1 MSDNQL
7 EIIFGQ
13 ESKKLKNKIF
23 VRDEDFETLRG
34 EDYKLAI
41 EFLKD
46 FNKKSISG
54 KTVIEYLYSN
64 NVSYWWFIYQSLVP
78 EVKNQLNFISNFLNF
93 LKTVKPSK
101 VKLENNFERFEII
114 KQIYN
119 KLNIDFSYCYEQE
132 TL

>member
-78 EVKNQLNFISNFLNF
+78 EVR
-93 LKTVKPSK
+93 P
-101 VKLENNFERFEII
+101 RF
-114 KQIYN
+114 Y
-119 KLNIDFSYCYEQE
+119 L
-132 TL
+132 